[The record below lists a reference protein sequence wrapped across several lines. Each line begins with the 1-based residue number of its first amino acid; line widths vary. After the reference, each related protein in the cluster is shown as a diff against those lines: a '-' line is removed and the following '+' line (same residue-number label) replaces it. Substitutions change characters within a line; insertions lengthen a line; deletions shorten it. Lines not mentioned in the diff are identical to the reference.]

1 MPRSSRGRPAL
12 VIARLDRAIIQ
23 GGMRNDATVKPWHD
37 EWGTVITGPTLPILV
52 IARPDRAIFHFA
64 V

>member
-1 MPRSSRGRPAL
+1 
-12 VIARLDRAIIQ
+12 
-23 GGMRNDATVKPWHD
+23 MRNDATVKPWHD